1 VTEQLATRTQ
11 RPTAVPP
18 PVLVGSAVTRR
29 GRSALTACAVL
40 LGAAAFWEIGA
51 RLLGSLFV
59 PPLSRVLAHIAGQW
73 FSGPASRLWLGD
85 PLLEAV
91 GPSVA
96 RVVPA
101 FAVGVAAGVLLGVAI
116 GLVRP
121 IREVVYPVVHFLRAI
136 PSAAKIPLF
145 IVLLGIGDEMKMSV
159 IAVAVSFPVLINTVD
174 GVRGVEPTL
183 LDVCRIHHVPRW
195 RRVLSVVL
203 PAATPQ
209 VFAGIRV
216 ASAVAF
222 IVMIVVEMLAAT
234 NGVGY
239 LILYAQRQFRF
250 LDMWAGL
257 LLLAVLGY
265 LLNLGLSTIEHRL
278 LGWHHGARRRA
289 A

>member
-1 VTEQLATRTQ
+1 MSDQLAPAAATLV
-11 RPTAVPP
+11 AVPHP
-18 PVLVGSAVTRR
+18 ATGSRVARRARSVLP
-29 GRSALTACAVL
+29 ALVVL

-59 PPLSRVLAHIAGQW
+59 PPLSAVLAHIATQW
-73 FSGPASRLWLGD
+73 FSGPATRLWLGD
-85 PLLEAV
+85 PLVDAV
-91 GPSVA
+91 GPSLA

-101 FAVGVAAGVLLGVAI
+101 FAAGVAAGIVVGVAI

-121 IREVVYPVVHFLRAI
+121 VREVLYPVVHFLRAI

-145 IVLLGIGDEMKMSV
+145 IVLLGIGDGMKVWV
-159 IAVAVSFPVLINTVD
+159 IAVAVTFPVLINTVD
-174 GVRGVEPTL
+174 GVRGVEPVL
-183 LDVCRIHHVPRW
+183 LDVCRIHRVPPW
-195 RRVLSVVL
+195 RRVLGVVL

-222 IVMIVVEMLAAT
+222 IVMIVVEMTAAT
-234 NGVGY
+234 DGIGY

-257 LLLAVLGY
+257 LLLGVLGY
-265 LLNLGLSTIEHRL
+265 LLNLALSGVERRA
-278 LGWHHGARRRA
+278 LGWHHEARRIPD
-289 A
+289 